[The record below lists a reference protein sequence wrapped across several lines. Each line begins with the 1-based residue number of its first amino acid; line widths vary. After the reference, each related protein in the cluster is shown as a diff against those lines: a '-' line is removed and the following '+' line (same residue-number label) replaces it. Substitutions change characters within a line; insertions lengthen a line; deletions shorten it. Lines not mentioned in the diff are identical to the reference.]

1 LYKTCPFFI
10 FAESYSQKEKE
21 VIMIKILLDDGS
33 SISLQEGLELP
44 LEPLT
49 GVKLVL
55 IFESGL
61 TVFAT
66 MPNVVGIVEEE

>member
-1 LYKTCPFFI
+1 
-10 FAESYSQKEKE
+10 
-21 VIMIKILLDDGS
+21 MIKILLDDGS

-44 LEPLT
+44 LKPLT